1 MARVLTVEDDADI
14 QFVISFALKKAGH
27 EVKMAGD
34 GLAAM
39 DALAE
44 KLPDVVIL
52 DWMMPG
58 LSGPEVCRRLREMPG
73 GQNVAVLMLSAKSE
87 QDDVT
92 QAFEA
97 GVDDYM
103 TKPFSPKDL
112 ATRVQDLLARVAGT
126 HL

>member
-1 MARVLTVEDDADI
+1 MARVLTVEDDTDI

-39 DALAE
+39 EALAE

>member
-1 MARVLTVEDDADI
+1 MARVLTVEDDTDI

-27 EVKMAGD
+27 EVRMAND

-44 KLPDVVIL
+44 RLPDVVIL

-87 QDDVT
+87 QADVT

-112 ATRVQDLLARVAGT
+112 AARVQDLLARVAGT

>member
-1 MARVLTVEDDADI
+1 MARVLTVEDDTDI

-27 EVKMAGD
+27 EVRMAND

-44 KLPDVVIL
+44 RLPDVVIL

-87 QDDVT
+87 QADVT